1 MESNSNKIT
10 GVVAKVFFKNG
21 TTKEGKPYEVR
32 QLLISEIN
40 ARYPQS
46 VLVDAFG
53 EKFSAVHEG
62 VVVDCFFNLAA
73 NEYNGKYYNR
83 ISAWRIVPVE
93 GQGAVPEAGQVNN
106 QDIKQQDPK
115 QEEQGSLEPKPDDLP
130 F

>member
-1 MESNSNKIT
+1 MESNKIT
-10 GVVAKVFFKNG
+10 GVVAKVFQKNG
-21 TTKEGKPYEVR
+21 TTKDGKPYELR
-32 QLLISEIN
+32 QLLISEIY

-53 EKFSAVHEG
+53 EKFSAIHEG
-62 VVVDCFFNLAA
+62 VIVDCFFNLAA

-93 GQGAVPEAGQVNN
+93 GQATSQPVEQANI
-106 QDIKQQDPK
+106 QDVQQREPQ
-115 QEEQGSLEPKPDDLP
+115 QEEQSSLEPQKDDLP